1 MPSAAW
7 KKWVV
12 VAGLT
17 ALLLAFPLVVQDA
30 FLLRLFTEAIMWIGL
45 AVTWDLVAGY
55 IGYLNFGH
63 GVFFGFGAYT
73 TAILFTKAG
82 LSFWVSM
89 SLGGGVAAL
98 AALVIG
104 WPVLRLRGAY
114 FAIATWAFGRAVM
127 QLALVLDVT
136 GGPDG
141 LRLPPFLNPH
151 FFAYVMLGLVG
162 ATYVILWVLLERA
175 PFGLKLKAIRE
186 DESGSLA
193 IGLNPA
199 KLKLQAFILS
209 AAPAGL
215 IGGVYAYWITFID
228 PPSVFGDLVTDQAV
242 VMAVFGGMGTLIGPA
257 IGAVFFLTFKTY
269 FWAYLSDYQVLYLII
284 LGLAIAA
291 CVVFLPDG
299 IWGAVTRRQ
308 EGRRALR
315 KGLALGPAEA
325 APPAQ
330 PPATGA
336 NAHPPA
342 RRRNGEEE

>member
-1 MPSAAW
+1 MPDTAW
-7 KKWVV
+7 KKFVV
-12 VAGLT
+12 VAGL
-17 ALLLAFPLVVQDA
+17 AVFLLAFPLVVRDA
-30 FLLRLFTEAIMWIGL
+30 FVLRLFTEALMWVGL
-45 AVTWDLVAGY
+45 AITWDLVAGY

-63 GVFFGFGAYT
+63 GVFFGFGAYA
-73 TAILFTKAG
+73 TAILFTKANLPFW
-82 LSFWVSM
+82 LSLTV
-89 SLGGGVAAL
+89 GGGVAAL

-114 FAIATWAFGRAVM
+114 FAIATWAFGRAIM

-141 LRLPPFLNPH
+141 MRLPPFLNPH
-151 FFAYVMLGLVG
+151 FFAYLMLALVG
-162 ATYVILWVLLERA
+162 ATYAVLWVLLERA

-228 PPSVFGDLVTDQAV
+228 PSSVFGDLVTDQAV
-242 VMAVFGGMGTLIGPA
+242 VMAVFGGLGTLIGPA
-257 IGAVFFLTFKTY
+257 IGAVFFLMFKTY

-284 LGLAIAA
+284 LGVAIAA

-308 EGRRALR
+308 EGRQALR
-315 KGLALGPAEA
+315 KGLSLRQGEA
-325 APPAQ
+325 APLAHPSS
-330 PPATGA
+330 PGA
-336 NAHPPA
+336 NPRTPA
-342 RRRNGEEE
+342 RPRDGKEG